1 MVSLAVSKGA
11 SSLSVADHARAQ
23 VKSPMGTMMNRFEL
37 PPSSVL
43 REDSRNGPNAL
54 VAGSPGAERLSPRPH
69 QSPRPLPSSGG
80 AKGVDAPGE
89 EVKGRGTTVNILT
102 CSLCRDKLEDTHFV
116 QCPSVAHHKFCFPCS
131 RESIKKQGAGSEVFC
146 PSGERCPL
154 QGSDLPWAFMQGE
167 IATILGTEYAVKKE
181 KET

>member
-1 MVSLAVSKGA
+1 M
-11 SSLSVADHARAQ
+11 
-23 VKSPMGTMMNRFEL
+23 
-37 PPSSVL
+37 
-43 REDSRNGPNAL
+43 
-54 VAGSPGAERLSPRPH
+54 
-69 QSPRPLPSSGG
+69 
-80 AKGVDAPGE
+80 
-89 EVKGRGTTVNILT
+89 NILT

-131 RESIKKQGAGSEVFC
+131 RDSIKKQGAGSEVFC

-167 IATILGTEYAVKKE
+167 IATILGTEYTVKKE